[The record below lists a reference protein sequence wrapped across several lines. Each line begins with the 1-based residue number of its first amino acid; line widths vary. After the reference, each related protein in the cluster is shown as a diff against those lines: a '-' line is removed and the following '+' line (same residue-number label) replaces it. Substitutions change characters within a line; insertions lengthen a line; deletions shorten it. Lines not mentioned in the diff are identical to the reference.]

1 MNAALEWID
10 AKTPHAKVLRS
21 NRTSGLSGLPDDP
34 DVQAAVVLIEQFQTR
49 LRSEAQE
56 RPLVVI
62 ESR

>member
-10 AKTPHAKVLRS
+10 AKTPHAKVLRI
-21 NRTSGLSGLPDDP
+21 NRDSGLSGLPDDS

-49 LRSEAQE
+49 LRREAQE

-62 ESR
+62 ESD